1 MENLIEI
8 GQRIKKVRKELGLT
22 QEEFA
27 NKLGL
32 HRNTIKKYENG
43 ESIPSTKFLKL
54 LEYEFGINP
63 RWILKGEGEMFL
75 PSNYEKRKE
84 ELYKIGFPK
93 IKYIPVIGYV
103 SAGIPEREEWKIM
116 DWIAIPE
123 SSRGSFALI
132 VDGTSMEP
140 LIPKRSIIIVY
151 EIFSPLELKDGDI
164 VVACI
169 DGEYTLKRFF
179 LEKGKIILL
188 SENKNFKDIVIDPK
202 EFEIYIKGK
211 VEALYMKF

>member
-116 DWIAIPE
+116 DWIAFPE

-179 LEKGKIILL
+179 LEKGKIILR

>member
-93 IKYIPVIGYV
+93 IKYIPIIGYV

-179 LEKGKIILL
+179 LEKGKIILR